1 MSIEIKSNIQKAIMA
16 FSNGTIFENGV
27 NLFNKLGYSTERTSR
42 LFKPDY
48 EGFRNEFLKKDSN
61 FNKDKALVTDWLSVH
76 FLFQLTKEEVL
87 KQTSLFDT
95 KKVDNQAIESYLF
108 FAIEL
113 KGSAYSRTQLANIIR
128 EVNKVFAMPVMILFK
143 YGEFITLSVINRRI
157 NKKDENKDVLLKV
170 TLIKDI
176 SIKIPHRA
184 HIEILFDLSFDEL
197 KDKYQFTNFIE
208 LHNAW
213 QTTLD
218 IKELNKRFFKELANW
233 YFWATKRCVFPD
245 DELKDKN
252 IRNATN
258 VIRLITRLIF
268 VWFLKEKKLVPDE
281 LFDQK
286 ILKDI
291 LKYNDQNKSTF
302 YKAILQNLFFAT
314 LNTEMGKRKFRS
326 KSDNSQNSHYFIH
339 NLFRYRSEFYEPEDV
354 LKKYFE
360 PIPFLNGGLF
370 ECLDKEVEING
381 KLKRIRIDGFSDRK
395 DNTLK
400 VPDELFFMDKE
411 KEIDLNDIYGTK
423 NKKYY
428 VRGLFA
434 ILNNYKFTVAE
445 NTPIEEEVALDP
457 ELLGRVFE
465 NLLAN
470 YNPETQTTARKQT
483 GSFYT
488 PREIVN
494 YMVDESLIAYL
505 NQKHD
510 DLEIYESKLRDLI
523 SYSDNPIQFNLT
535 EREKLIN
542 AIDNVKILD
551 PACGSGAFPMGIL
564 HKLVHILHKIDPG
577 NELWKQRQIEK
588 AEKIDD
594 APGRDAA
601 IHTIEEAFE
610 NNELDYGRKLYLI
623 ENCIYGVDIQPI
635 AVQIAKL
642 RFFIS
647 LIVDQNINK
656 NNENIGIRPL
666 PNLETKFVAANALI
680 GLKSETANL
689 FTNEQIIIK
698 KEKLKSIRH
707 SYFEARTPK
716 RKQKCREAD
725 KKLRDE
731 LAELLIDSHNIQP
744 DNAKLLAAWDP
755 YDQNISAPFFEP
767 EWMFSINDGFDIVI
781 GNPPYIRVQNL
792 AHEEIDIY
800 KTTWQTAWKR
810 IDISTLFMELGY
822 SLLRDNGNLCFISSN
837 QFLSTEYGQKMR
849 EFLIKKGILK
859 TLIDFGDLPVFDN
872 TLTYVSIFILS
883 KNIFVGFDYQKIQ
896 KLPFQKP
903 ECFNFI
909 NYSMLSADPWSL
921 GDNKEMIIIK
931 NVQSKYDKLKKYAKC
946 WTGVITGNDD
956 LLLFNINEEVNYIE
970 EELFIPVIRAQGC
983 ERYYYAKPSKKVF
996 YPYYQQDNE
1005 TKLYNLSIL
1014 EQNYPKAYKFIMENK
1029 SDLISRKDS
1038 RKTLRNK
1045 VGWYGLIRF
1054 GKLDT
1059 FKKYKLVSPGEV
1071 KSNKFSLDVTGSAF
1085 SGARVFSIT
1094 VQSNL
1099 IDILY
1104 LLALLNSKFI
1114 EFYLH
1119 KTAPLKQGGY
1129 YSYSSN
1135 VIDSIPL
1142 AIEKENS
1149 KFFVSIVKYIFEF
1162 KKSKKDASFF
1172 ERLIDAMVYELYLSD
1187 IVKKA
1192 GCEIMKH
1199 LNNTM
1204 IGENENNL
1212 DMIDK
1217 ILKELSSPNHPVS
1230 IAMFKMDTIE
1240 EIRIIEGKQ

>member
-16 FSNGTIFENGV
+16 FSNGNMFENGV
-27 NLFNKLGYSTERTSR
+27 NLFNKLGYNTERTSR

-61 FNKDKALVTDWLSVH
+61 FNRDKAKVIDWLSVH

-113 KGSAYSRTQLANIIR
+113 KGGTYSRTQLANITR

-157 NKKDENKDVLLKV
+157 NKKDESKDVLLKV

-176 SIKIPHRA
+176 SIKNPHRA

-233 YFWATKRCVFPD
+233 YFWAAKRCVFPD

-252 IRNATN
+252 VRNATN

-286 ILKDI
+286 ILNNI
-291 LKYNDQNKSTF
+291 LKYNDQNKSTY

-326 KSDNSQNSHYFIH
+326 KTDNSQNSHYFIH
-339 NLFRYRSEFYEPEDV
+339 NLFRYRAEFYEPEV
-354 LKKYFE
+354 ILKKYFE

-395 DNTLK
+395 DNTIK

-411 KEIDLNDIYGTK
+411 KEIDLNDVYGTK
-423 NKKYY
+423 NKIYY
-428 VRGLFA
+428 VRGLFD
-434 ILNNYKFTVAE
+434 ILNSYKFTVAE

-494 YMVDESLIAYL
+494 YMVDESLIDFL
-505 NQKHD
+505 TQKMD
-510 DLEIYESKLRDLI
+510 NLEIYGPRIRDLI
-523 SYSDNPIQFNLT
+523 SYSENPNQFTLT
-535 EREKLIN
+535 EREKIID
-542 AIDNVKILD
+542 AIDTIKILD

-577 NELWKQRQIEK
+577 NELWKQRQIQK

-594 APGRDAA
+594 APGREAA
-601 IHTIEEAFE
+601 IQTIEEAFE

-656 NNENIGIRPL
+656 NKNNIGIRPL

-689 FTNEQIIIK
+689 FTSEQILIK

-731 LAELLIDSHNIQP
+731 LTDLLIDSHNIQP
-744 DNAKLLAAWDP
+744 ENAKLLAAWDP
-755 YDQNISAPFFEP
+755 YDQNISAPFFDP
-767 EWMFSINDGFDIVI
+767 EWMFSINDGFDILM
-781 GNPPYIRVQNL
+781 GNPPYIFTRDADFTKEFKQYIAEEYFSKLFTKSIRSKATQSAKINLFALFILRGIFELKPNGILTFILPNNILRTTTYDLVRKYLLDNTKIIEIADLGSGVFENVTASTILLRLIRGISENTKVKIITDINDLDNHDFKQTEIVQSQFTKNVSYTFNL
-792 AHEEIDIY
+792 FVNSRINDLIQKISEDKTSLGNYCQEIIEGIVAHKVLIKDHHVKNSFPLIEGKTIKRYGLNEIRKYIIWDVNEIHRTRPDYLWAARKKIILQRISGGKYPLRATIDTNGY
-800 KTTWQTAWKR
+800 KTFASVNNIILKEKYSELYEPILSLINSKILNWYYATNFSNKSELTVNISKTFLERLPIINFDNYTKALLTKFVNFILIGNNLKR
-810 IDISTLFMELGY
+810 IDIS
-822 SLLRDNGNLCFISSN
+822 
-837 QFLSTEYGQKMR
+837 Q
-849 EFLIKKGILK
+849 
-859 TLIDFGDLPVFDN
+859 
-872 TLTYVSIFILS
+872 
-883 KNIFVGFDYQKIQ
+883 
-896 KLPFQKP
+896 
-903 ECFNFI
+903 
-909 NYSMLSADPWSL
+909 
-921 GDNKEMIIIK
+921 
-931 NVQSKYDKLKKYAKC
+931 
-946 WTGVITGNDD
+946 
-956 LLLFNINEEVNYIE
+956 
-970 EELFIPVIRAQGC
+970 
-983 ERYYYAKPSKKVF
+983 
-996 YPYYQQDNE
+996 
-1005 TKLYNLSIL
+1005 
-1014 EQNYPKAYKFIMENK
+1014 
-1029 SDLISRKDS
+1029 
-1038 RKTLRNK
+1038 
-1045 VGWYGLIRF
+1045 
-1054 GKLDT
+1054 
-1059 FKKYKLVSPGEV
+1059 
-1071 KSNKFSLDVTGSAF
+1071 
-1085 SGARVFSIT
+1085 
-1094 VQSNL
+1094 
-1099 IDILY
+1099 
-1104 LLALLNSKFI
+1104 
-1114 EFYLH
+1114 
-1119 KTAPLKQGGY
+1119 
-1129 YSYSSN
+1129 
-1135 VIDSIPL
+1135 
-1142 AIEKENS
+1142 
-1149 KFFVSIVKYIFEF
+1149 
-1162 KKSKKDASFF
+1162 FF
-1172 ERLIDAMVYELYLSD
+1172 EKIIDAMIYELYLQ
-1187 IVKKA
+1187 
-1192 GCEIMKH
+1192 EIIKNANCGIIKH
-1199 LNNTM
+1199 LFNIPEIDIDEKT
-1204 IGENENNL
+1204 NNL
-1212 DMIDK
+1212 K
-1217 ILKELSSPNHPVS
+1217 ILDNLLIELSSPHHPVS
-1230 IAMFKMDTIE
+1230 VAMFKMDTIE